1 MRHVQYVL
9 DTAVFAALFCDVL
22 RPQHLA
28 QPVLPFRLRER
39 ASTCAPSSTMPCFA
53 LTEAELNAAFAAA
66 EKVVFPEDE
75 LRSLLGAA
83 WTHCETVANSLSVP
97 VFWAL
102 LAEISAAAFLAPTAA
117 AGRKDPGAALHA
129 VGL

>member
-1 MRHVQYVL
+1 
-9 DTAVFAALFCDVL
+9 
-22 RPQHLA
+22 
-28 QPVLPFRLRER
+28 
-39 ASTCAPSSTMPCFA
+39 MPCFA

-66 EKVVFPEDE
+66 EKVVFPEDDE